1 MQMLSRKTVIQHHQ
15 TSRNGWLHRLM
26 VMACLLLVSGC
37 ETTRSVVD
45 ALHGPGVN
53 RTQWTTDTESHSDLK
68 ALPLPAGKIPV
79 SVYSFRDQT
88 GQYKP
93 APSSTFSTA
102 VTQGAASLL
111 VKALWDSQWFRPLE
125 REGLQNI
132 LTERKIIRSGN
143 DQGQNI
149 PQLATANLIIE
160 GGIVGYDS
168 NIKTGGEGA
177 KYFGISLSEEYR
189 VDQVTVT
196 LRAVDTYSGE
206 IINAVTTTKT
216 LYSKGV
222 QGGVFRF
229 IKFKRLLE
237 VEAGYTTNEPA
248 QLAVL
253 DAIET
258 AVIRLVVTG
267 IEKRHWSTARN
278 DQMSNPVFIAYSS
291 AKPMAVRN
299 PFINKLSSMIGTSI
313 VDAKGNIIP
322 GKYESTEFII
332 QIRELGDGKAS
343 ITTTDKLSGASEK
356 FTVSSVL

>member
-1 MQMLSRKTVIQHHQ
+1 MMNHAPAAKTFPR
-15 TSRNGWLHRLM
+15 SA
-26 VMACLLLVSGC
+26 ACLVVLAALITASGC
-37 ETTRSVVD
+37 ETAGKVVD
-45 ALHGPGVN
+45 TLHGPGISRADWN
-53 RTQWTTDTESHSDLK
+53 TKTESHSDLQS
-68 ALPLPAGKIPV
+68 LPQPAGKIPV

-143 DQGQNI
+143 GNDQNI

-177 KYFGISLSEEYR
+177 KYFGIGVSEEYR

-196 LRAVDTYSGE
+196 LRAVDTLSGE

-216 LYSKGV
+216 LYSKGL

-229 IKFKRLLE
+229 VKFKRLLE
-237 VEAGYTTNEPA
+237 MEAGFTTNEPA

-267 IEKRHWSTARN
+267 IEKRHWQTAHN
-278 DQMSNPVFIAYSS
+278 DEAANPVFAAYSTV
-291 AKPMAVRN
+291 KPLATRN
-299 PFINKLSSMIGTSI
+299 PFINQLSEMINTPI
-313 VDAKGNIIP
+313 VNEKGEIIP
-322 GKYESTEFII
+322 GKYESSEFII
-332 QIRELGDGKAS
+332 QIVEIGGGKTS
-343 ITTTDKLSGASEK
+343 ITTTDKLSGASEE
-356 FTVSSVL
+356 FTISSVL